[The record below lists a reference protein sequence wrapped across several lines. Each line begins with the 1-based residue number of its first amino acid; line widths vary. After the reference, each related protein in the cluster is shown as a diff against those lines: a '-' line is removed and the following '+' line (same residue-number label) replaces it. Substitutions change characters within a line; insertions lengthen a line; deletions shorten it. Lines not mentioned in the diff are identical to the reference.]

1 MASSATVSYCSCSSS
16 SCQWIHV
23 PPSSIQCLHEHVTH
37 SLPAPP
43 YPQDRV
49 ASPLLFL
56 LFNRF
61 VITARNNV
69 SFHGLCSKWS
79 HRKIFQIKLIYQKET
94 KATMKQQGILSNYQW
109 LTMFI
114 LNKNVKFIKYSNN
127 EIKINALPEQH
138 SKYYQKSKLSISK
151 LFLN

>member
-1 MASSATVSYCSCSSS
+1 
-16 SCQWIHV
+16 
-23 PPSSIQCLHEHVTH
+23 
-37 SLPAPP
+37 
-43 YPQDRV
+43 
-49 ASPLLFL
+49 
-56 LFNRF
+56 
-61 VITARNNV
+61 
-69 SFHGLCSKWS
+69 
-79 HRKIFQIKLIYQKET
+79 
-94 KATMKQQGILSNYQW
+94 MKQQGILSNYQW